1 MSKFVT
7 MKNYLILL
15 LICIVLIAGCK
26 SKKDSATAVEQTT
39 EEMTEAQD
47 GKDTQVNPE
56 IIINSDGT
64 MPESSPCT
72 ILKADVQGDLLKM
85 TVQYSGG
92 CKPHMFTLY
101 TNGMYMKSLPAQISM
116 QLHHEN
122 NGDNCRALIT
132 ENIAINIASIKY
144 GDKGP
149 LIIRLKDFKE
159 GITYAY

>member
-1 MSKFVT
+1 

-15 LICIVLIAGCK
+15 LVCTAFIAGCK
-26 SKKDSATAVEQTT
+26 SKKDSTTAVDQTT
-39 EEMTEAQD
+39 EQMAEAQD
-47 GKDTQVNPE
+47 GKETQVNSE
-56 IIINSDGT
+56 IVINTDGNI
-64 MPESSPCT
+64 PDSAPYS

-116 QLHHEN
+116 QLHHES

-132 ENIAINIASIKY
+132 ENIAINISSIKY